1 MVRVT
6 DGTRIVENIGAASFR
21 FDYQAGDAIKRATTQ
36 GYRRAIIQFAGVGA
50 VSEEDIDDIA
60 GAQKLGMAGVT
71 GTRTNPTTGEITASP
86 APKQLTGRAAEMP
99 DTSRV
104 RYPQQ
109 EAAKAEADGAKPA
122 TDKMYAVLIDLIS
135 QARSLGEPLNY
146 PEAGMTIAQARTLRV
161 LQEEIPQRVLRHQK
175 RLRWADEQRA
185 IRPQWRLAGLGART
199 RHSVRAAHYLPWPP
213 PAEPSAQC
221 GTKPPWGAWSFY
233 DSVASGALAPSAAA
247 SPTAVPHV
255 TWARPS
261 PRARRAD
268 VALGLSGTDARAPG
282 QTGAGAA

>member
-1 MVRVT
+1 MSTAVTTAPAPEGQPSYLAKLLNGDLSGLTPEEQTAYYLERCRSIGVDPASQPFLFMQTKPGRDGEQAKTILYVTRSATDQIGKREGLTETIVSKELLGGIAIVVVRVT

-135 QARSLGEPLNY
+135 QARSLGEPLND
-146 PEAGMTIAQARTLRV
+146 PEAGMTIAQARTLKV
-161 LQEEIPQRVLRHQK
+161 FLQEVI
-175 RLRWADEQRA
+175 A
-185 IRPQWRLAGLGART
+185 T
-199 RHSVRAAHYLPWPP
+199 
-213 PAEPSAQC
+213 
-221 GTKPPWGAWSFY
+221 
-233 DSVASGALAPSAAA
+233 
-247 SPTAVPHV
+247 
-255 TWARPS
+255 
-261 PRARRAD
+261 
-268 VALGLSGTDARAPG
+268 ARAQAPEAVEVG
-282 QTGAGAA
+282 